1 MKFHYTAS
9 QPDGKITEG
18 EIETPDYEG
27 VLRYI
32 ASKGLQPVS
41 VKALKDVEIGG
52 ASFFGQAISISD
64 KIFLTR
70 YLGLMLKAGTD
81 LFRAISILIND
92 LDKPTL
98 KALLIEIRANLEKGN
113 QFFVVFAR
121 YPKYFSDV
129 FVNLVKA
136 GEASGSLTDILNNL
150 SVSLGKEQELRNKIK
165 AALIYPVILMG
176 MSFLIL
182 ILLTTYAI
190 PKIANV
196 FLSTGVKPPFFSR
209 IVFNTGLFLN
219 ANAVVVF
226 PLMIIFAMAVWYF
239 FAKTFAGKK
248 FLYVIG
254 TKVPVV
260 KNVMKQYALQR
271 FAMTFSSLLK
281 AGLPIMNALEITADA
296 VGSFELRE
304 SLMRI
309 SREGIAKGMT
319 IGDAFRKEPSFPQ
332 VVTNLIAVSEKAGHI
347 EEILKTLADFYESEV
362 DIAVKNMV
370 AFIEPVMLLFIGV
383 LIGGIALAVIVPI
396 YQLVGSI

>member
-1 MKFHYTAS
+1 
-9 QPDGKITEG
+9 
-18 EIETPDYEG
+18 
-27 VLRYI
+27 
-32 ASKGLQPVS
+32 
-41 VKALKDVEIGG
+41 
-52 ASFFGQAISISD
+52 
-64 KIFLTR
+64 
-70 YLGLMLKAGTD
+70 MLKAGTD

-196 FLSTGVKPPFFSR
+196 FFIHRRKAAVLFQDSVQYG
-209 IVFNTGLFLN
+209 IVFERECRGCFSSYDYFCPGCL
-219 ANAVVVF
+219 VF
-226 PLMIIFAMAVWYF
+226 FCKNICGKEIFICYRH
-239 FAKTFAGKK
+239 KSSGC
-248 FLYVIG
+248 
-254 TKVPVV
+254 

-271 FAMTFSSLLK
+271 FAMTF
-281 AGLPIMNALEITADA
+281 
-296 VGSFELRE
+296 LRF
-304 SLMRI
+304 LRP
-309 SREGIAKGMT
+309 
-319 IGDAFRKEPSFPQ
+319 AFR
-332 VVTNLIAVSEKAGHI
+332 
-347 EEILKTLADFYESEV
+347 
-362 DIAVKNMV
+362 
-370 AFIEPVMLLFIGV
+370 
-383 LIGGIALAVIVPI
+383 
-396 YQLVGSI
+396 